1 MVSVGTLLRMPLT
14 VMNQLL
20 YARRFQLILDD
31 IGPSN
36 IRTHNYMLNRI
47 DVTMNWCTYGQ
58 RNTCVHVDTIDLTNT

>member
-1 MVSVGTLLRMPLT
+1 MVSVGTLLHMSLA

-36 IRTHNYMLNRI
+36 IQTCNY
-47 DVTMNWCTYGQ
+47 VKTE
-58 RNTCVHVDTIDLTNT
+58 